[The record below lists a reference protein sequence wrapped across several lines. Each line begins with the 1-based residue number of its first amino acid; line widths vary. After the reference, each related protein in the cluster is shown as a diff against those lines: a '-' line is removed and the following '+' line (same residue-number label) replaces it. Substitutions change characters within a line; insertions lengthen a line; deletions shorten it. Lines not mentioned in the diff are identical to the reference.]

1 MVNADM
7 NEGQAEVLA
16 DIAKQPAAEGWK
28 LVPVEPTTEMCEA
41 LEGVLCDEGWEPDAV
56 GELPKHQCWDAMLAA
71 APSPHSSVNE
81 MELVDHLVKALEYY
95 TDAVCEGETCGG
107 GYYATEFDGQT
118 ARDALALVAAHRARK
133 GEQG

>member
-1 MVNADM
+1 M
-7 NEGQAEVLA
+7 NNDKPQAALSQ
-16 DIAKQPAAEGWK
+16 QPAAQGWK
-28 LVPVEPTTEMCEA
+28 LVPVEPTAEMSKAFYENGDSK
-41 LEGVLCDEGWEPDAV
+41 ETWR
-56 GELPKHQCWDAMLAA
+56 AMLAAVPA